1 MRKKYT
7 PKKSTPEELLER
19 KQKKQVEVELSV
31 FDTSNPSSLINVV
44 PERMIPILHRLKPR
58 LATILYSTETD
69 LKKYLR
75 PDERDERVRLG
86 FWDEYNV
93 STRMQKRMSMTGIY
107 QGLISHDTWTG
118 VYEQIDNKMLWVLS
132 PPVSYSSAMRSILHK
147 GTEQLYEIMCQP
159 IKNHD
164 GTLDHKAI
172 NAILKVFQLVDL
184 RVKGGIAQ
192 KLDIRQQ
199 SLNLHQ
205 SINPADS
212 NNLLNTR
219 QLDTLQLE
227 DLETL
232 ERRIEKA
239 RKDSRRLEVQLL
251 DGPKPDLRGGDK
263 NSPMPHFNLDK
274 MDEELGAIDID

>member
-7 PKKSTPEELLER
+7 PKKLTPEELLER
-19 KQKKQVEVELSV
+19 RQKKQVEVELSI
-31 FDTSNPSSLINVV
+31 FDTSNPSALINVV
-44 PERMIPILHRLKPR
+44 PERMIPILHRLRPR
-58 LATILYSTETD
+58 LSTVLYSTESD
-69 LKKYLR
+69 LRKYLK
-75 PDERDERVRLG
+75 PDDRDERVRLG
-86 FWDEYNV
+86 FWDEYSV
-93 STRMQKRMSMTGIY
+93 STRMGKRMAMTGVY
-107 QGLISHDTWTG
+107 QGIISHDTWTG
-118 VYEQIDNKMLWVLS
+118 VYEQIDNKMLWVLC
-132 PPVSYSSAMRSILHK
+132 PPVSYTSAMRSILHK
-147 GTEQLYEIMCQP
+147 GTEELYEIMCLP
-159 IKNHD
+159 IRDKD
-164 GTLDHKAI
+164 GNIDHKTI
-172 NAILKVFQLVDL
+172 NAKLKVFQLVDL

-205 SINPADS
+205 AINPNDANS
-212 NNLLNTR
+212 LLNSR

-239 RKDSRRLEVQLL
+239 RKDSRRLEVQLI
-251 DGPKPDLRGGDK
+251 DGEKPDLRGGDR